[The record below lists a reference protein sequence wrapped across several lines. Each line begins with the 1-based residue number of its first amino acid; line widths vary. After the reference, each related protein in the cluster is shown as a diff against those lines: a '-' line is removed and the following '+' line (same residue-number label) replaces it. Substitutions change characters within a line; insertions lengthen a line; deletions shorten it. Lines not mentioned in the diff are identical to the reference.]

1 MKTKLLIFLAL
12 LLAATSCSTA
22 EPTIE
27 PVETVLPSASPT
39 NTSMP
44 KPTETTENLLELP
57 TPIVGTV
64 ALDFADRPCSASWSN
79 NGEYLPC
86 PGNLKEI
93 SGGYVDRFDT
103 ILIEGNIHL
112 NQPGLL
118 TIPAQ
123 KNSIFYA
130 IFGKYPPFTVQPG
143 DRFQAVL
150 TCANNHPNCDVS
162 FSLEYYTSGNT
173 VLQIPDAKWD
183 KHYDPEGSY
192 IYADAS
198 LDALAGQ
205 TVQFLLTV
213 RDNGDADDNYAVWI
227 MPHIARLGSAA
238 TDAIP
243 PHQLNVT
250 NIEMVNVS
258 GIADMSSAPP
268 YLYDDHP
275 PGSPASVVLFDLDSD
290 MFFTVSTKNTHPDF
304 TLDVYPGQYYV
315 MAYSYGVGDVP
326 YVSGAFTGVEPSCGQ
341 PMAVLNVLADTPVT
355 NLIIN
360 DWNWS
365 CGGTAGRLEKPEEIS
380 LP

>member
-1 MKTKLLIFLAL
+1 MKTKLLIFLEL
-12 LLAATSCSTA
+12 LLAAASCSTA

-86 PGNLKEI
+86 PGNLEEI
-93 SGGYVDRFDT
+93 SGGYADRFDS
-103 ILIEGNIHL
+103 IVIEGNIHL

-123 KNSIFYA
+123 KRSVFYA

-150 TCANNHPNCDVS
+150 TCANSHPNCNVS
-162 FSLEYYTSGNT
+162 FSLEYYASGNT

-183 KHYDPEGSY
+183 KQYDPEGSY

-213 RDNGDADDNYAVWI
+213 RDNGDADDDYAVWI

-243 PHQLNVT
+243 PHQLNIT
-250 NIEMVNVS
+250 NIEMVKVT
-258 GIADMSSAPP
+258 GIVDMGSAPP

-304 TLDVYPGQYYV
+304 TLDVYPGQYYI

-326 YVSGAFTGVEPSCGQ
+326 YVSGTFTGVEPSCGL
-341 PMAVLNVLADTPVT
+341 PMAVLNVLPDTPVV
-355 NLIIN
+355 NLMIN

-365 CGGTAGRLEKPEEIS
+365 CGGTAERLEKPEEIS